1 MPPMRAADRS
11 GTRWLLAELPELVA
25 GGIISADSAEALRR
39 HYSTTLPTEPR
50 RIGFVLSAILGSL
63 LIGAGIILLVAH
75 NWDFLSRPVR
85 CAISFGPLVL
95 SQALAI
101 FVLLR
106 RNESAPWRESAAI
119 LNVAAIGTA
128 IALVSQTYQIQ
139 GDFARFIL
147 VWMLLALPIVYL
159 FRTNV
164 GLAIY
169 FVGATVWVVS
179 SKTGDFF
186 GVRPNDLWVWALL
199 LLGVPAFIARL
210 RQDRFGFGMLLV
222 MTALAVATA
231 FSLGQ
236 TDEIGAQ
243 SFWRCSFAAF
253 WTVVYLVGAAPFR
266 DWRTIRPHPFVAAG
280 WIGILSLAIFLSFQD
295 TWRTRQW
302 QNAVYLVPRHYPDV
316 LAAGIQVAW
325 ILAALLFAT
334 CALWRADRTRVN
346 FAPAGLAPIALV
358 AWGIAKRTGNP
369 LIPSL
374 LLNFFTFV
382 LGIFTLLRGI
392 RAGRVFEA
400 NLGMLVI
407 AILAVAR
414 FFDSDFEFVLRG
426 IAFIAIGL
434 GFLVTNLVVLKRRVR
449 A

>member
-1 MPPMRAADRS
+1 MRTADRS
-11 GTRWLLAELPELVA
+11 GTRWLLAQLPELTASGVL
-25 GGIISADSAEALRR
+25 SAEAAEALRQ
-39 HYSTTLPTEPR
+39 HYAAADSGEAR

-85 CAISFGPLVL
+85 CAIAFTPLVL

-106 RNESAPWRESAAI
+106 RNESAPWREAAAI

-139 GDFARFIL
+139 GDFARFVL

-159 FRTNV
+159 FRTSV

-169 FVGATVWVVS
+169 FVGATVWVLS
-179 SKTGDFF
+179 SKGGPFF
-186 GVRPNDLWVWALL
+186 GARPNDLWVWALL
-199 LLGVPAFIARL
+199 ALGVPAFVARL
-210 RQDRFGFGMLLV
+210 RQDRNSYGTLLV
-222 MTALAVATA
+222 LTALAVAAA

-236 TDEIGAQ
+236 TDGIGAQ

-253 WTVVYLVGAAPFR
+253 WTVVYLVGAAAFK
-266 DWRTIRPHPFVAAG
+266 DWRTTRPHPFVAAG
-280 WIGILSLAIFLSFQD
+280 WIGILSLAIFLSFKES
-295 TWRTRQW
+295 WRTQRW
-302 QNAVYLVPRHYPDV
+302 QNAVDLIPRHYPDV
-316 LAAGIQVAW
+316 LATGIQIAW
-325 ILAALLFAT
+325 VLAALLFAAA
-334 CALWRADRTRVN
+334 ALWKKREIN
-346 FAPAGLAPIALV
+346 LAPAAFAPIALL
-358 AWGIAKRTGNP
+358 AWGIAKQTGDP
-369 LIPSL
+369 LVPSL
-374 LLNFFTFV
+374 LLNFFMLA

-392 RAGRVFEA
+392 RAGHVLEA
-400 NLGMLVI
+400 NLGMLVV

-414 FFDSDFEFVLRG
+414 FFDNDLEFSVRG

-434 GFLVTNLVVLKRRVR
+434 GFLGTNLVVFKRRAR

>member
-1 MPPMRAADRS
+1 MRTADRS
-11 GTRWLLAELPELVA
+11 GIRWLLAELPELIASGVL
-25 GGIISADSAEALRR
+25 SAEAAEALRQ
-39 HYSTTLPTEPR
+39 HYATTDSGEPR

-85 CAISFGPLVL
+85 CAIAFTPLVL

-106 RNESAPWRESAAI
+106 RNESAPWREAAAI

-147 VWMLLALPIVYL
+147 VWMLLALPVVYV
-159 FRTNV
+159 FRTSL

-169 FVGATVWVVS
+169 FVGATVWVLS
-179 SKTGDFF
+179 SKGGPFF
-186 GVRPNDLWVWALL
+186 GARPNDLWVWALL
-199 LLGVPAFIARL
+199 ALGVPAFIARL
-210 RQDRFGFGMLLV
+210 RQDRNSYGTLLV
-222 MTALAVATA
+222 LAALAVAA
-231 FSLGQ
+231 AVALGQ

-243 SFWRCSFAAF
+243 SSWRCSFAAF
-253 WTVVYLVGAAPFR
+253 WTVVYLVGAVAFE
-266 DWRTIRPHPFVAAG
+266 DWRTTRPHPFVAAG
-280 WIGILSLAIFLSFQD
+280 WIGILSLAIFLSFQES
-295 TWRTRQW
+295 WRTQRW
-302 QNAVYLVPRHYPDV
+302 QNAVDLVPRHYPDV
-316 LAAGIQVAW
+316 LATGIQIAW
-325 ILAALLFAT
+325 VLAALLFAAH
-334 CALWRADRTRVN
+334 ALWKKREVN
-346 FAPAGLAPIALV
+346 IAPAAFAPIALV
-358 AWGIAKRTGNP
+358 AWAIAKLTGDP

-374 LLNFFTFV
+374 LLNFFMLA

-400 NLGMLVI
+400 NLGMLVVASL
-407 AILAVAR
+407 AIAR
-414 FFDSDFEFVLRG
+414 FFDNDFEFFIRG
-426 IAFIAIGL
+426 VAFIAIGL
-434 GFLVTNLVVLKRRVR
+434 GFLGTNLVVFKRRAR

>member
-1 MPPMRAADRS
+1 MRVADRS
-11 GTRWLLAELPELVA
+11 GIRWLLAELPELTARGVL
-25 GGIISADSAEALRR
+25 SSDTAEALRQ
-39 HYSTTLPTEPR
+39 HYAGEVPTEPR

-75 NWDFLSRPVR
+75 NWDFLSRSIR
-85 CAISFGPLVL
+85 CAIAFTPLVL
-95 SQALAI
+95 SHGLGI

-106 RNESAPWRESAAI
+106 RKESAPWRESAAI

-159 FRTNV
+159 FKTSL
-164 GLAIY
+164 GLSIY
-169 FVGATVWVVS
+169 FVGATVWVLS
-179 SKTGDFF
+179 SRAGEFLYI
-186 GVRPNDLWVWALL
+186 RPDDLWVWALL
-199 LLGVPAFIARL
+199 LVGVPAFIAGL
-210 RQDRFGFGMLLV
+210 RQNRNGYGTLLAV
-222 MTALAVATA
+222 TALAVAAA

-236 TDEIGAQ
+236 TDDLGAQ

-253 WTVVYLVGAAPFR
+253 WTVVYLVGLAAFK
-266 DWRTIRPHPFVAAG
+266 DWRPTLPHPFVAAG
-280 WIGILSLAIFLSFQD
+280 WIGILSLTIFLSFQD
-295 TWRTRQW
+295 AWRTRQW
-302 QNAVYLVPRHYPDV
+302 QNAVYLVPRHYPDA
-316 LAAGIQVAW
+316 LATGIQVAW
-325 ILAALLFAT
+325 VLAALVFGAY
-334 CALWRADRTRVN
+334 ALWKDRKLN
-346 FAPAGLAPIALV
+346 LAPAAFAPVAVV

-374 LLNFFTFV
+374 LLNFFALG

-392 RAGRVFEA
+392 RAGRIFET

-407 AILAVAR
+407 AILAIAR
-414 FFDSDFEFVLRG
+414 FFDSDFEFAVRG

-434 GFLVTNLVVLKRRVR
+434 GFLVTNLVVFKRRSR

>member
-1 MPPMRAADRS
+1 MRAADRT
-11 GTRWLLAELPELVA
+11 GIRWLLSELPELVA
-25 GGIISADSAEALRR
+25 GGVLTVEAAEALRQ
-39 HYSTTLPTEPR
+39 HYATTDSGEPR

-63 LIGAGIILLVAH
+63 LIGGGIILLVAH

-85 CAISFGPLVL
+85 CAIAFTPLVL

-106 RNESAPWRESAAI
+106 RNESAPWREAAAS
-119 LNVAAIGTA
+119 LNVAAIGTS
-128 IALVSQTYQIQ
+128 IALISQTYQIQ

-147 VWMLLALPIVYL
+147 VWILLALPVVYL

-164 GLAIY
+164 GLSIY
-169 FVGATVWVVS
+169 FAGAMVWVLS
-179 SKTGDFF
+179 SKTGDFL
-186 GVRPNDLWVWALL
+186 GLSPNDLWVWGLL
-199 LLGVPAFIARL
+199 LLGVPAFVARG
-210 RQDRFGFGMLLV
+210 RENRDGYGTLLAV
-222 MTALAVATA
+222 TALAVAAA

-236 TDEIGAQ
+236 TDKIGAQ

-253 WTVVYLVGAAPFR
+253 WTLVYLVGAAAFK
-266 DWRTIRPHPFVAAG
+266 DGRTTRRHPFVAAG

-295 TWRTRQW
+295 AWRTRQW
-302 QNAVYLVPRHYPDV
+302 QNAVYLVPRHYPDA
-316 LAAGIQVAW
+316 LAVGIQITWV
-325 ILAALLFAT
+325 LAALLFA
-334 CALWRADRTRVN
+334 AYAFWKERTRVN
-346 FAPAGLAPIALV
+346 LAPAVFPLIALV

-369 LIPSL
+369 LLPSL
-374 LLNFFTFV
+374 LLNFFALS

-400 NLGMLVI
+400 NLGMLAI
-407 AILAVAR
+407 AMLAVAR
-414 FFDSDFEFVLRG
+414 FFDSDFEFFVRG

-434 GFLVTNLVVLKRRVR
+434 GFLVTNLVLFKRKPR